1 MVFRTTVICVVLA
14 LASSAVDAQ
23 IFNFDF
29 PINVEQ
35 EVPPPTIPAGTM
47 PSGTGQV
54 TLDTDLNMLS
64 WVIDYQGLSGP
75 IVAPGAHFHGP
86 AEPGATAGVQV
97 FLTTGDPPE
106 PATGQLVGSA
116 MITDQQELDIL
127 DGLWYVNIHT
137 DLNGPGE
144 IRGQVVPEPSA
155 CWLLLIAAGLV
166 GRLRK

>member
-1 MVFRTTVICVVLA
+1 MALRTSVFLFA
-14 LASSAVDAQ
+14 LAIASSHLNGQ

-35 EVPPPTIPAGTM
+35 EVPAPTIPPGAM
-47 PSGTGQV
+47 PFGMGQV

-86 AEPGATAGVQV
+86 AEPGATANVQI
-97 FLTTGDPPE
+97 FLTDGDPPE

-116 MITDQQELDIL
+116 AVTDQQENDIL

-137 DLNGPGE
+137 DLNRPGE
-144 IRGQVVPEPSA
+144 IRGQVVPEPSSL
-155 CWLLLIAAGLV
+155 CLLLLGVGLWAK
-166 GRLRK
+166 LRT